1 MTRLLDSLSCI
12 GVLVV
17 GIVLGWAV
25 GGVAIA
31 LVLR

>member
-1 MTRLLDSLSCI
+1 MTRGLDSLSCI

-17 GIVLGWAV
+17 GIVVGWAI
-25 GGVAIA
+25 GGVLIA